1 MIKNISVFCA
11 SSSKVAEVYKS
22 QTRLLGSILAD
33 AGIHC
38 FYGGGCVGL
47 MGELAESMLEHK
59 GSISGVIPQFMVDE
73 GWSNDR
79 VEEII
84 VPDMNVRKS
93 YMMEHSD
100 AIVALPGGC
109 GTLEEL
115 LVAITSRQ
123 LGLIKIPI
131 VIVNIDGFFNPLI
144 QMLNKAIEESF
155 MRPEYKSLWLT
166 VSSASD
172 VLTAIDKSSQDKFE
186 RGRAAM

>member
-11 SSSKVAEVYKS
+11 SSSQVAEVYKS

-131 VIVNIDGFFNPLI
+131 IIVNIDGFFNPLI
-144 QMLNKAIEESF
+144 QMLNKAIEENF

-172 VLTAIDKSSQDKFE
+172 VLTAIEKSSQDKFE